1 MWSFSAG
8 IVSQPPMTSIGAE
21 FMMEDV
27 PLRLEYLAAYV
38 RADVDLVEVLDLAN
52 GTGKMRAALK
62 RFKPDLVG
70 ISINYIST
78 HRNGLAL
85 ARLAKAA
92 GIPVVV
98 GGYQATAMATQFA
111 EHPD

>member
-1 MWSFSAG
+1 MLRRSTSRERNMIAESSLSLELRKTAEQCGPFRR
-8 IVSQPPMTSIGAE
+8 VLLVNPPMTSIGAE

-38 RADVDLVEVLDLAN
+38 RANVDQVEVLDLAN
-52 GTGKMRAALK
+52 GTGRMSAALK

-85 ARLAKAA
+85 
-92 GIPVVV
+92 
-98 GGYQATAMATQFA
+98 
-111 EHPD
+111 

>member
-38 RADVDLVEVLDLAN
+38 RAHVDLVEVLDLAN
-52 GTGKMRAALK
+52 GSGSLRTAIERCE
-62 RFKPDLVG
+62 PDLVG

-78 HRNGLAL
+78 HVNGLAL
-85 ARLAKAA
+85 ARAAKAA
-92 GIPVVV
+92 GVPVVV
-98 GGYQATAMATQFA
+98 GGYQA
-111 EHPD
+111 